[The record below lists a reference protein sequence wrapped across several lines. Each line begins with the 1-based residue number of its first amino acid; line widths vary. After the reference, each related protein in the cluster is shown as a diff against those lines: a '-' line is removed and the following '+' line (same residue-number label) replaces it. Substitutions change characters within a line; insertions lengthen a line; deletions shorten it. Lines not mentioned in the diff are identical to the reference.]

1 MKISLKCNPLQS
13 DPKFTALGEPNQ
25 PLVYVSITA
34 VVLNSCEVNLQH
46 VLIIYK

>member
-13 DPKFTALGEPNQ
+13 DPKFTALGEQNQ
-25 PLVYVSITA
+25 PLIYVSITA